1 MSTCFAAYPESGK
14 ITVVDDFALATSYK
28 VIYNGLPIVLVR
40 GHRSR
45 TRLVEV
51 ACQYRFCFGE
61 KASSS
66 SVSRMNRLS
75 LLLPVYVA
83 FDYAFA
89 VSSHGFA
96 IVSPRP

>member
-51 ACQYRFCFGE
+51 ACHYLLF
-61 KASSS
+61 
-66 SVSRMNRLS
+66 S
-75 LLLPVYVA
+75 LRIDGL
-83 FDYAFA
+83 
-89 VSSHGFA
+89 VSSWADSNFSA
-96 IVSPRP
+96 ASL